1 MTYVYAEKKLD
12 DLFNR
17 ALEEIDRI
25 DQLIEPNADW
35 LDLSLWTARKE
46 RVVGEYIAAARIV
59 IEIFIE
65 TTMGDTQWRELHAI
79 QWRNAEKLN
88 IEIKASNRTPE

>member
-1 MTYVYAEKKLD
+1 MTYAYAEKKID
-12 DLFNR
+12 ELFNR

-25 DQLIEPNADW
+25 NQLIEPDADW

-46 RVVGEYIAAARIV
+46 RAVYEYLAAARVV
-59 IEIFIE
+59 IEMYIE
-65 TTMGDTQWRELHAI
+65 FTEGDSQWRELHVI

-88 IEIKASNRTPE
+88 IEIKASTNKD

>member
-1 MTYVYAEKKLD
+1 MPYEYAKKKID

-25 DQLIEPNADW
+25 DQLIKPDADW
-35 LDLSLWTARKE
+35 LDRSLWDARKE
-46 RVVGEYIAAARIV
+46 RVVHEYLAAARTV

-65 TTMGDTQWRELHAI
+65 FTQGDDRWRELHAI
-79 QWRNAEKLN
+79 QWTNAEKLN
-88 IEIKASNRTPE
+88 IEIKASNKTD

>member
-1 MTYVYAEKKLD
+1 MTYAYAEKKLD

-17 ALEEIDRI
+17 SLEEIDRI
-25 DQLIEPNADW
+25 DQLIEPDADW
-35 LDLSLWTARKE
+35 LDLSLWTTRKE
-46 RVVGEYIAAARIV
+46 KVVDEYIAAARVV

-65 TTMGDTQWRELHAI
+65 TTMGDTHWRELHTI

-88 IEIKASNRTPE
+88 MEIKASAKKD

>member
-17 ALEEIDRI
+17 ALEEIDRL
-25 DQLIEPNADW
+25 DQLIEPDADW
-35 LDLSLWTARKE
+35 LDLSLWNARKE
-46 RVVGEYIAAARIV
+46 RVVGEYIASARVV
-59 IEIFIE
+59 IEMYIE
-65 TTMGDTQWRELHAI
+65 FTEGDSQWRELHAI

-88 IEIKASNRTPE
+88 IEIKASAKKD